1 MAKPDIVFLSP
12 SKQKLNKKKIY
23 GFDIETADNNKTF
36 ILASIWSENFKRT
49 YMTKMEF
56 IDDCLSGRFNDSI
69 IVATNL
75 GFDFFGT
82 LFGSD
87 LSGFDFIFRGSS
99 LIYAKTFVYN
109 GKFNRHSNHHKT
121 GITFLD
127 TLNYASMS
135 VEKLGKIIGVDKLE
149 SPKNLGEQPKDEIEL
164 NYLKEYNLRD
174 SEVSATALKFLY
186 KSFESLGAT
195 AKLTL
200 ASTSMSLFKNKYLK
214 DHYCRHDVPTL
225 LKIFESY
232 YGGRTEAFCRG
243 KIKDLNYYDVNS
255 LYPAMMTKSFPNPN
269 TIRQNNIDSLEYIRL
284 FDGCSKVALI
294 SPQTKI
300 PLLPYRFDN
309 KLLFPV
315 GEFTSWYTNIE
326 LRRALELGYEI
337 KKVYENIF
345 YKENCFPFK
354 QYVDDMFLLRKKFK
368 SENSNMELIV
378 KILMNSLYGKFAQ
391 KFLGRDNMV
400 PFNHSQYELSKF
412 KTFEVIGDFLRVT
425 QDQQPTAFCVP
436 IWSSY
441 VTAYG
446 RIELHKLILE
456 SNPVYVDTDSIMTKK
471 DMPESTEL
479 GKLKLEMKITDG
491 VIVKPK
497 FYLINGIVK
506 AKGIGH
512 KLVMDDF
519 YRIMAS
525 KEFTYTRF
533 MKFKESIRRNMIP
546 NEIIHILKKL
556 DLEDN
561 KRLWHQEFSM
571 SSFQESDPR
580 RISTSI

>member
-1 MAKPDIVFLSP
+1 
-12 SKQKLNKKKIY
+12 
-23 GFDIETADNNKTF
+23 
-36 ILASIWSENFKRT
+36 
-49 YMTKMEF
+49 MTKREF

-109 GKFNRHSNHHKT
+109 GKFNRHANHHKT

-127 TLNYASMS
+127 TMNYASMS

-149 SPKNLGEQPKDEIEL
+149 SPKNLGEQPKDKIEL

-174 SEVSATALKFLY
+174 SEVSASALKFLY

-214 DHYCRHDVPTL
+214 DDYLRHDVPTL

-243 KIKDLNYYDVNS
+243 KISNLNYYDVNS
-255 LYPAMMTKSFPNPN
+255 LYPAMMTKSFPDPN
-269 TIRQNNIDSLEYIRL
+269 SLRENKIDDLEYIKR

-326 LRRALELGYEI
+326 IRRALELGYEI

-345 YKENCFPFK
+345 YTRNCEPFK
-354 QYVDDMFLLRKKFK
+354 AYVDDMFSLRKKFK
-368 SENSNMELIV
+368 SENSNMDLVV

-391 KFLGRDNMV
+391 KFMDRDNIIPM
-400 PFNHSQYELSKF
+400 NHKLWELERYKSF
-412 KTFEVIGDFLRVT
+412 QVLGDFVRVCE
-425 QDQQPTAFCVP
+425 DRQPAAFCIP

-471 DMPESTEL
+471 DMPESIEL
-479 GKLKLEMKITDG
+479 GKLKLEMRITDG
-491 VIVKPK
+491 IIVKPK

-519 YRIMAS
+519 YKIMAS
-525 KEFTYTRF
+525 KEFTYTKF

-546 NEIIHILKKL
+546 NEIIQILKKL